1 MTILKSNGDIITCT
15 VEEYKQIYKPTIETV
30 NIPNVWFPNQPSVPN
45 DWTITTSATLE
56 DEQKTIMGII
66 IYETKI

>member
-1 MTILKSNGDIITCT
+1 MTIFKSNGDVITCT

-30 NIPNVWFPNQPSVPN
+30 NIPSVWSPNQPSIPN

-56 DEQKTIMGII
+56 GE
-66 IYETKI
+66 

>member
-45 DWTITTSATLE
+45 YWTVTASTTLE
-56 DEQKTIMGII
+56 DE
-66 IYETKI
+66 

>member
-1 MTILKSNGDIITCT
+1 MTILKSNGDVITCT

-45 DWTITTSATLE
+45 NWTVTASISTVLE
-56 DEQKTIMGII
+56 DE
-66 IYETKI
+66 